1 MAAKTKESV
10 PSPGTPKPPPGGS
23 AMLKVPWISLQ
34 DESISH
40 IPPLFTRDGSYM
52 FLVQDATVLIVSRL
66 TNRVVTTLSGDNTPE
81 EHRHTAPITGMELS
95 SFNPLQVI
103 TTSLDG
109 TIKTWDYLD
118 SELHDNV
125 QVGHAIVSMSASM
138 QWKNRLFVAVC
149 KRGGHTSSSD
159 SKAKEASSTIYSVQ
173 LGRSSPRLHKPS
185 KLVRL
190 GKTRPVSHLSV
201 SPDGRWLIATSLA
214 KVHVLDLNDTSAGF
228 TKYAT
233 ESRITALAF
242 HPDKHMA
249 RFATGEQN
257 GKIKIWHC
265 LELAHDHSPAR
276 GDNAWEPVA
285 VTTTLHWH
293 AHAVAALQ
301 YTPDGS
307 QLLSGGEESVLV
319 LWKLN
324 SGHAGG
330 SDGRE
335 FVPRLGAPIVAL
347 AVASGYEGTEQEYVA
362 RLADGSTSFIASL
375 SLKPTRTF
383 STIKTDAMRTLLSPE
398 ERAKQTQPLAYDPAS
413 GQLVLLAGHPST
425 LQFID
430 LATRTH
436 IRDMEVVPS
445 NRVSRPEA
453 QLITPP
459 AVQHVVFSAP
469 KKNSLHAEWMAT
481 LDGREGGAFTAEL
494 SLKLWQWDARSK
506 TYVLNTRI
514 DHPHEGAVT
523 SLAFSPLLSDQPL
536 DSFLLATTGTDGQV
550 KTWRMTTRTL
560 KGARTELFWVCR
572 SSFAYRDTTPQHV
585 AWAPDGSLLAVSQGP
600 FITLWDPHTL
610 VMQAH
615 LSSPDLKQVSS
626 SLFVGH
632 KGRYLSALGS
642 QARLFVWDLVFQS
655 VVWSSDTPVQAH
667 VAYAEGVL
675 AAQVASGS
683 TVMEYIVPRTQSVD
697 RVFTVPVELGPS
709 LINASVDSDPE
720 HLCLMALRKG
730 GTLVGLG
737 SGATQPMTPSASLH
751 ATAMENA
758 RATLFDELFGLADTE
773 HARVQEVLD
782 EDAERMQTLLSD
794 VSVPSTMELF
804 TTPAHLLP
812 PVTSLLDSF
821 VDALLPAHVA
831 PAPSLPVSEEAA
843 APMAMDEPVTPR
855 LDALDHVAK
864 ARDADISHL
873 TAVFDQL
880 MAAPRS
886 EGGARPPSRSSKSK
900 RKVSRSM

>member
-10 PSPGTPKPPPGGS
+10 PSPGTPKPPAGEP
-23 AMLKVPWISLQ
+23 ATEKLPWIALQ

-52 FLVQDATVLIVSRL
+52 FLVQDTTVLIVSRL
-66 TNRVVTTLSGDNTPE
+66 TNRVVTTLSGESTPE
-81 EHRHTAPITGMELS
+81 DQRHTAPITGMELS
-95 SFNPLQVI
+95 SFNPLQLI

-109 TIKTWDYLD
+109 TMKTWDYLD

-125 QVGHAIVSMSASM
+125 QVGHAVVSMSASM

-149 KRGGHTSSSD
+149 KRSGQASASD
-159 SKAKEASSTIYSVQ
+159 SRSKEASSTIYSVQ

-233 ESRITALAF
+233 ESRITALVF
-242 HPDKHMA
+242 HPDKQMA

-265 LELAHDHSPAR
+265 LELTNDPSPAR
-276 GDNAWEPVA
+276 VDGSWEPVA
-285 VTTTLHWH
+285 LTTTLHWH
-293 AHAVAALQ
+293 SHAVSALQ

-307 QLLSGGEESVLV
+307 QLLSGGEEAVLV

-335 FVPRLGAPIVAL
+335 FVPRLGAPILAL

-383 STIKTDAMRTLLSPE
+383 STIKLDSMRALLSPE
-398 ERAKQTQPLAYDPAS
+398 ARAKLNQPLAYDPAS

-469 KKNSLHAEWMAT
+469 KKDVLHAEWMAT
-481 LDGREGGAFTAEL
+481 LDGRDSGTFTAEL

-506 TYVLNTRI
+506 TYMLNTRI
-514 DHPHEGAVT
+514 DYPHEGAVT
-523 SLAFSPLLSDQPL
+523 SMAFSPLLSEQPL

-550 KTWRMTTRTL
+550 KTWRMATRTL

-572 SSFAYRDTTPQHV
+572 SSFAYRDTTPQNV
-585 AWAPDGSLLAVSQGP
+585 TWAPDGSLLAVSQGP

-626 SLFVGH
+626 SLFVGR
-632 KGRYLSALGS
+632 KGRYLAVLGS
-642 QARLFVWDLVFQS
+642 QARLLVWDLVFET
-655 VVWSSDTPVQAH
+655 VVWSSGAPVQAQ
-667 VAYAEGVL
+667 VAYAEGLL
-675 AAQVASGS
+675 AARSVAGA
-683 TVMEYIVPRTQSVD
+683 TVLEYIVPRTQSVD
-697 RVFTVPVELGPS
+697 RVYTVSVELGPNY
-709 LINASVDSDPE
+709 INASVDSAPE
-720 HLCLMALRKG
+720 HLCLMALRQS
-730 GTLVGLG
+730 GTLVGVG
-737 SGATQPMTPSASLH
+737 DGATRPIAPSASLH
-751 ATAMENA
+751 KTAMENA
-758 RATLFDELFGLADTE
+758 RATLFDELFGLADVE

-782 EDAERMQTLLSD
+782 EDAQRMQTLLSD
-794 VSVPSTMELF
+794 VSVPTNMELF

-812 PVTSLLDSF
+812 PMSSLLDSF
-821 VDALLPAHVA
+821 VDAILPTASV
-831 PAPSLPVSEEAA
+831 PAPSLPVRQEAA

-880 MAAPRS
+880 MAAPRAS
-886 EGGARPPSRSSKSK
+886 EGVRAPSRSSKSK

>member
-10 PSPGTPKPPPGGS
+10 PSPGTPNSPSRSPAGTK
-23 AMLKVPWISLQ
+23 LPWIALQ
-34 DESISH
+34 DESISP
-40 IPPLFTRDGSYM
+40 IPPLFTRDGGYM
-52 FLVQDATVLIVSRL
+52 FLVQDATVLIISRL
-66 TNRVVTTLSGDNTPE
+66 TNRVVTSLSGESTPE
-81 EHRHTAPITGMELS
+81 EHKHTAPITGMQLS
-95 SFNPLQVI
+95 AFNPLQLI

-149 KRGGHTSSSD
+149 KRTGHASTSD
-159 SKAKEASSTIYSVQ
+159 GKAKEASSTIYSVQ
-173 LGRSSPRLHKPS
+173 LGRSTPRLHKPS

-233 ESRITALAF
+233 ESHITALAF
-242 HPDKHMA
+242 HPDKQMA

-265 LELAHDHSPAR
+265 LELANDPLPAR
-276 GDNAWEPVA
+276 GDGPWEPVA

-293 AHAVAALQ
+293 SHAVAALQ

-307 QLLSGGEESVLV
+307 QLLSGGEEAVLV

-330 SDGRE
+330 SEGRE
-335 FVPRLGAPIVAL
+335 YVPRLGAPIVAL
-347 AVASGYEGTEQEYVA
+347 AIASGFEGTEQEYVV

-383 STIKTDAMRTLLSPE
+383 STIKTDAMRSLLSSE
-398 ERAKQTQPLAYDPAS
+398 ARTRQTQPLSYDPAS
-413 GQLVLLAGHPST
+413 GQLALLAGHPST
-425 LQFID
+425 LQFVD

-436 IRDMEVVPS
+436 VRDMEVVPS

-453 QLITPP
+453 QLITPQ
-459 AVQHVVFSAP
+459 AVQFVVFSAP
-469 KKNSLHAEWMAT
+469 KKDSLHAEWMAT
-481 LDGREGGAFTAEL
+481 LDGRDGGTFTAEL

-523 SLAFSPLLSDQPL
+523 SLAFSPVLSEQPL
-536 DSFLLATTGTDGQV
+536 DSFLLASTGTDGQV
-550 KTWRMTTRTL
+550 KTWRMATRTL
-560 KGARTELFWVCR
+560 KGTRTELFWVCR

-626 SLFVGH
+626 SLFVGR
-632 KGRYLSALGS
+632 KGRYLSVLGS
-642 QARLFVWDLVFQS
+642 QARLLVWDLVFQT
-655 VVWSSDTPVQAH
+655 VVWSSDAPVQAQ
-667 VAYAEGVL
+667 VAHAEGLL
-675 AAQVASGS
+675 AARAASGA
-683 TVMEYIVPRTQSVD
+683 TVLEYIVPRTQSVD
-697 RVFTVPVELGPS
+697 RVYSVSLELGPTY
-709 LINASVDSDPE
+709 INASVDNDPE
-720 HLCLMALRKG
+720 HLCLLAQRPSGMLVGIGGGALR
-730 GTLVGLG
+730 
-737 SGATQPMTPSASLH
+737 PIIPSASLH
-751 ATAMENA
+751 RTAMENA
-758 RATLFDELFGLADTE
+758 RATLFDELFGLADAE
-773 HARVQEVLD
+773 HNRVQEVLD
-782 EDAERMQTLLSD
+782 EDAQRMQTLLSD
-794 VSVPSTMELF
+794 VSVPTTMELF

-812 PVTSLLDSF
+812 PMSSLLDNF
-821 VDALLPAHVA
+821 VDAILPAHSA
-831 PAPSLPVSEEAA
+831 PAPLPVSEEAA

-873 TAVFDQL
+873 TAVFNQL
-880 MAAPRS
+880 MATPRLS
-886 EGGARPPSRSSKSK
+886 EGEARPSSRSSKSK